1 MDFKTSS
8 CLSSNLLESSSFR
21 RNSKS
26 GSYVSSIN
34 VSLHIFERSLYQVR
48 NSYSI
53 RKIDSIYLKYDS
65 LIITFSKVLFA
76 RIIIYII
83 FYNTFCIVSFYEVF
97 FEIRI
102 FRILIR
108 LTSEYFSPHGFPSLR
123 ALTSKMITFQSD
135 HKYNLMIFFLLK
147 VNIQDILYRCYV
159 PGLSCRKLDSYY

>member
-1 MDFKTSS
+1 MFLYTFLKV
-8 CLSSNLLESSSFR
+8 FI
-21 RNSKS
+21 S
-26 GSYVSSIN
+26 GSQQLFNTKNRFYIPEVRFPHYYFFKSSVRQN
-34 VSLHIFERSLYQVR
+34 YHLY
-48 NSYSI
+48 Y
-53 RKIDSIYLKYDS
+53 
-65 LIITFSKVLFA
+65 
-76 RIIIYII
+76 

-159 PGLSCRKLDSYY
+159 PGLSCRKLDSCY